1 MAIQVASITTLHN
14 SAKGTVAYWQA
25 VSTVVRAVSTLD
37 IVASTLILLCL
48 WILKQR
54 SWYIL
59 LITLAASI
67 ISTYVFF
74 DPRIMSVPDRLFEGP
89 RQLNFTNKNTNPYSL
104 CSVKLSGDSPRWHR
118 MSTAWVFY
126 LCVLILVFLIVDH
139 IFSLRLPRAKDRPYF
154 LSYSKF
160 QRSLDRFVVQ
170 LRKRG
175 KSVLSNAGRRRAYK
189 LAYHFTLMGVIIAC
203 FYALGET
210 YSGLNIYFQ
219 DTVETQDWSFGQVVS
234 VAIWIPVVVDWLQ
247 LTFRGME
254 SGSEYRIPHP
264 YQVKRIDP
272 STSRPT
278 TTLDFDS
285 TTLER
290 RNSIGLEEGAF
301 VASTRRFATA
311 EF

>member
-1 MAIQVASITTLHN
+1 MWAAYIIQLGICFFAPILAALFRRLSERNLPPSCPGSHSSQSGGTSTQTDVEQKLSGSCLKNIEAAFITSLVDFQKAQCYYIMAIQVASITTLHN

-25 VSTVVRAVSTLD
+25 VSTIVRAVPTLD

-89 RQLNFTNKNTNPYSL
+89 RHLNFTDKNTNPYSL
-104 CSVKLSGDSPRWHR
+104 CSVKPSGDNPRWHR

-160 QRSLDRFVVQ
+160 
-170 LRKRG
+170 
-175 KSVLSNAGRRRAYK
+175 NAA
-189 LAYHFTLMGVIIAC
+189 
-203 FYALGET
+203 
-210 YSGLNIYFQ
+210 
-219 DTVETQDWSFGQVVS
+219 
-234 VAIWIPVVVDWLQ
+234 
-247 LTFRGME
+247 
-254 SGSEYRIPHP
+254 
-264 YQVKRIDP
+264 
-272 STSRPT
+272 
-278 TTLDFDS
+278 
-285 TTLER
+285 
-290 RNSIGLEEGAF
+290 
-301 VASTRRFATA
+301 
-311 EF
+311 